1 MARRYSTTAAST
13 NANAT
18 AHKTIAG
25 TSLTVFPY
33 IWEPLPVVV
42 RAGGLFDESGPRVC
56 LTLAAREVRPAT
68 PQRCVKTTPVMV
80 AVYFS
85 VRSVRFSVTFHQ
97 YRTRFHFFNQPPI
110 PYAGRPFTGSRPGIS
125 EDLFGVSAKATDTLT
140 LKPREKPLLQKESAC
155 QRPLFVQPSP
165 SDRRIHNSEI
175 CHRSMINSQNC
186 RVCRG
191 MVIAIPGNR
200 IP

>member
-1 MARRYSTTAAST
+1 MARRYSTTAASM

-25 TSLTVFPY
+25 ISLTVFPY
-33 IWEPLPVVV
+33 TWEPLPVVV

-68 PQRCVKTTPVMV
+68 LQGCVKTTPVMV

-110 PYAGRPFTGSRPGIS
+110 PLWDVLSQEADRAFRKIY
-125 EDLFGVSAKATDTLT
+125 SASPQKPTDTLT
-140 LKPREKPLLQKESAC
+140 LKPREKPLLQKESRVSAHC
-155 QRPLFVQPSP
+155 SCSP
-165 SDRRIHNSEI
+165 RRLIGVFTTPES
-175 CHRSMINSQNC
+175 
-186 RVCRG
+186 
-191 MVIAIPGNR
+191 VIG
-200 IP
+200 